1 MENALMEDMSKAYPF
16 RCTLSFKPLL
26 DYLDAHPDLIDDSLP
41 CAGFSVRQILAEAP
55 ALGAP
60 MPDLS
65 RLDEYGPWIRRM
77 ISLVFPPVFWESEP
91 TAAVIPFSVKPIFV
105 SPEFRRLFMDKAGHF
120 TGRMNLDRKQFLAG
134 RVIRAYLFILA
145 KFYGISQ
152 NIDYPVIRIIEDPD
166 TGLERYF
173 QINFDFRFVDV
184 RALKP
189 PKSLSEKE
197 REIITEHLTEPEVLR
212 KYLPP
217 EDFELCGVT
226 LLQATD
232 VTESEVISTLGRDMI
247 DQESIISREG
257 FLRLQAR
264 LRTYFR
270 RPELVADLSAIHEDQ
285 VLFLNSGMEMTRNCI
300 FADSHHVPITEFE
313 GTIYEEAVL
322 TKQIFRVPDIA
333 DSDMPED
340 RKNTFLEQGIR
351 SIMITP
357 LHYKEKAI
365 GMLILGSPKARDLTP
380 LDALSMSQIQPL
392 FSMAINKALDD
403 LENQIQSVIKE
414 KCTAV
419 HPSVEWRFRRAALR
433 HLDHLRQRN
442 PSEMEPIV
450 FRDVLPLFGTCDI
463 RGSADER
470 NRAVREDLIEHLTL
484 ALDLLTTAHESKPL
498 FVLKELITRIEGRI
512 QSIRSGLQS
521 GDEVSTAAFLK
532 EEVESLFEH
541 IRNFGPKVLRAIE
554 RYRSAVDP
562 KSGTVH
568 HLRRDFE
575 ESVSLLTSRL
585 AEYLDREE
593 GELQQLF
600 SHYFERHRTDG
611 IDYLI
616 YVGESLTEKGEF
628 NPLYL
633 KNLRLWQ
640 LKLSAGFAQ
649 LTKSLRDE
657 LKVPLETAH
666 LIFIQDAPL
675 SIRFRF
681 DEKRFDVDGAYDI
694 RHEIIK
700 SRLDKAVIKGKD
712 ERLTQP
718 GKVAVV
724 YSHQKEGREIRRH
737 IEFLK
742 SEGYLTGPVESLELG
757 DLPGVQGLKA
767 LRVDVNLKNAVS
779 DRIAATKS

>member
-26 DYLDAHPDLIDDSLP
+26 DYLDAHPDLMDGSLP

-55 ALGAP
+55 ALGEP

-91 TAAVIPFSVKPIFV
+91 TAAVIPFSVKPVFV
-105 SPEFRRLFMDKAGHF
+105 SPEFRRLFMDKEGHF
-120 TGRMNLDRKQFLAG
+120 TGRMNLNQKQFLAG
-134 RVIRAYLFILA
+134 RVIRAYLFILN

-152 NIDYPVIRIIEDPD
+152 NIDYPVIRIIEDPK

-232 VTESEVISTLGRDMI
+232 VTESEVISALGRDMI

-257 FLRLQAR
+257 FLRLQER

-270 RPELVADLSAIHEDQ
+270 RPELVADLSAIHEGQ

-333 DSDMPED
+333 DSEMPED

-365 GMLILGSPKARDLTP
+365 GMLILGSPNPRDLTP

-403 LENQIQSVIKE
+403 LENQIQAVIKE

-433 HLDHLRQRN
+433 HLDYLRQGN

-450 FRDVLPLFGTCDI
+450 FRDVLPLFGTCDV

-470 NRAVREDLIEHLTL
+470 NRAIREDLIEHLTL

-498 FVLKELITRIEGRI
+498 FVLKELVTQIEGRI
-512 QSIRSGLQS
+512 DRIRAGLQS
-521 GDEVSTAAFLK
+521 GDEVSTVAFLRD
-532 EEVESLFEH
+532 EVESLFDH
-541 IRNFGPKVLRAIE
+541 FHGFGPKVLRAIE
-554 RYRSAVDP
+554 RYRFAVDP
-562 KSGTVH
+562 KSGTVYRR
-568 HLRRDFE
+568 RRDFE
-575 ESVSLLTSRL
+575 DSVSLLTSRL

-600 SHYFERHRTDG
+600 PHYFERHRTDG

-616 YVGESLTEKGEF
+616 YAGESLMEKKEF

-640 LKLSAGFAQ
+640 LKLSAGFARLSESLKSE
-649 LTKSLRDE
+649 LT
-657 LKVPLETAH
+657 VPLETAQ
-666 LIFIQDAPL
+666 LILVQDTPL

-700 SRLDKAVIKGKD
+700 SRIDKAVVKGKD

-718 GKVAVV
+718 GRIAVV
-724 YSHQKEGREIRRH
+724 YSHPKEGREIRRH

-742 SEGYLTGPVESLELG
+742 SEGYLTGSAESLELE

-767 LRVDVNLKNAVS
+767 LRVEVNLQDALPE
-779 DRIAATKS
+779 RIAATKS

>member
-16 RCTLSFKPLL
+16 RCTLSFKHLL
-26 DYLDAHPDLIDDSLP
+26 DYLEAHPDLMNGSLS
-41 CAGFSVRQILAEAP
+41 CSGFSVKQILAEVP

-60 MPDLS
+60 IPDLTQI
-65 RLDEYGPWIRRM
+65 DEYDPWIRRM

-91 TAAVIPFSVKPIFV
+91 TAAVIPFSVKPVFV
-105 SPEFRRLFMDKAGHF
+105 SPEFQRLFLDKNGNF
-120 TGRMNLDRKQFLAG
+120 TGRMNLNQKQFFAG
-134 RVIRAYLFILA
+134 RVIRAFLFILN

-152 NIDYPVIRIIEDPD
+152 NIDYPVIRIIEDPV
-166 TGLERYF
+166 TGLERHF

-217 EDFELCGVT
+217 EDFELCGFT

-232 VTESEVISTLGRDMI
+232 VTESEMISILGRDMI
-247 DQESIISREG
+247 EQESIISREG
-257 FLRLQAR
+257 FLRLQER

-285 VLFLNSGMEMTRNCI
+285 VLLLNSGMEMTRNCI
-300 FADSHHVPITEFE
+300 FADSHHVPITEFK
-313 GTIYEEAVL
+313 GTIYEEAVS
-322 TKQIFRVPDIA
+322 TKQIFRVPDVA
-333 DSDMPED
+333 DSEMPDD
-340 RKNTFLEQGIR
+340 RKSTFLEQGIR

-357 LHYKEKAI
+357 LHYKGKAI
-365 GMLILGSPKARDLTP
+365 GMLILGSPKPRDLTP

-403 LENQIQSVIKE
+403 LENQIQAVIKE

-419 HPSVEWRFRRAALR
+419 HPSVEWRFRRAALH
-433 HLDHLRQRN
+433 HLDYLRQGN

-450 FRDVLPLFGTCDI
+450 FRDVFPLFGTCDV

-484 ALDLLTTAHESKPL
+484 ALDLLTVAYESKPL
-498 FVLKELITRIEGRI
+498 FVLNELVTQIEGRI
-512 QSIRSGLQS
+512 DRIRAGLQS
-521 GDEVSTAAFLK
+521 GDEVSTAAFLR
-532 EEVESLFEH
+532 EEVESLFDH
-541 IRNFGPKVLRAIE
+541 LHGFGPKMLRAIE
-554 RYRSAVDP
+554 RYRLAVDP
-562 KSGTVH
+562 KSGTVYRR
-568 HLRRDFE
+568 RRDFE
-575 ESVSLLTSRL
+575 DSVSVLTSRL

-600 SHYFERHRTDG
+600 PHYFERHCTDG

-616 YVGESLTEKGEF
+616 YIGESLMEKKEF

-640 LKLSAGFAQ
+640 LKLSAGFAR
-649 LTKSLRDE
+649 LSESLKSE
-657 LKVPLETAH
+657 LKVPLETTQ
-666 LIFIQDAPL
+666 LILVQDTPL

-700 SRLDKAVIKGKD
+700 SRIDKAVVKEKD

-718 GKVAVV
+718 GKIAVV
-724 YSHQKEGREIRRH
+724 YSHPKEGREIRRH

-742 SEGYLTGPVESLELG
+742 SEGWLTGSTESLELG

-767 LRVDVNLKNAVS
+767 LRVEVNL
-779 DRIAATKS
+779 